1 MGISQLDDLE
11 NRVKF
16 KRKLHEKYKE
26 KINEIN
32 GVSIL
37 SESKETQSNYWLNFF
52 YFDTNQDKDFKN
64 LFLEALNNKG
74 IGARAVWDLAN
85 SFEYLS
91 KFLCDDLENAK
102 FMYSQGFN
110 LPSGL
115 DVDLY

>member
-37 SESKETQSNYWLNFF
+37 SESRNTIKLLAQFF

-74 IGARAVWDLAN
+74 IGAN
-85 SFEYLS
+85 SMGFSKFFEYLS

-102 FMYSQGFN
+102 FMYFMI
-110 LPSGL
+110 
-115 DVDLY
+115 